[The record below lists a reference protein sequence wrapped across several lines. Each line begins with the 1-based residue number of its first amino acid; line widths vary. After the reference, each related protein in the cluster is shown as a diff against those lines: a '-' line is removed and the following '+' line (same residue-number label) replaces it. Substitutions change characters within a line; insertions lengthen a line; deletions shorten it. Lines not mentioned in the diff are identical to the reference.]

1 MFQDEFVDRISKNQR
16 KAGLSIRDGE
26 FAVMIESFEV
36 RPGAEGTESG
46 TEGR

>member
-1 MFQDEFVDRISKNQR
+1 MFQDEFLENQK
-16 KAGLSIRDGE
+16 KAGLPIRDGE

-46 TEGR
+46 REGR